1 MIVAFLLL
9 PLASAPGPLIAPKA
23 AAASEQV
30 FDQYIGPQ
38 SADYSS
44 AYTNEMLAQSFV
56 ASAGYKVTRIELR
69 INDLGTDSLALLS
82 LAANNPVD
90 NTPGLAVIGSSANGP
105 DGWDWVSFAIPDVPG
120 ALLTAGS
127 VYWIIL
133 MDPASNNPNGCGW
146 AKRTTNPMYP
156 SGEAAT
162 CSGSNCKWQSDPN
175 SDFLFMVFGINGPS
189 IDSWCE
195 VNAAFAGTGDP
206 LNYTIHFDNTG
217 NQYAPNLW
225 INMSLSGELEYQS
238 DDSTEYGGARTSPN
252 WVFKNVVVGLHS
264 FHINVTVGLEVS
276 DGDSLWGNF
285 TFQYSDNRGE
295 MQEDR
300 RCSVVTIARVPSLT
314 MYKEVA
320 PMYSVRGGTL
330 EYTITFTNSGSR
342 PAGTVWVNDTLP
354 TALDYSFDTAANGTG
369 PGNTSGILAYK
380 SFVGNVLSLN
390 FTNVISSTYRFIIS
404 ARINTTVLNGT
415 SITNCASLNYTDS
428 SGRVIGPVMACATA
442 RVEGASIHVKQEA
455 LDNPVARDDAL
466 RYQVSFDNEGTAS
479 SAFVWIND
487 TLPAGVTYLND
498 TAWRLPNFNSTLSRR
513 DSSHLYYVFTSVQ
526 TNNPLLQPRYFVV
539 TVLVGQS
546 VNDGDSLCNRAELAY
561 ADWDGSILSPSSAYS
576 CADVMIPNIILTVQ
590 GTPEADPGD
599 FVTYNVT
606 IDNVGSGIASSISFR
621 LFEAQQLNYYYDD
634 SSVPRIPPLE
644 VVRISAQVW
653 QFADVGHRIIVLT
666 FTYKL
671 RVGLPDGMLVTSE
684 FDMNYTDYK
693 GRQMGSEQIFISTTV
708 TAPVITLNIIQ
719 NMTEVPRGDEIT
731 YTIFYNNTG
740 HGAAKNVWIN
750 DTIPDETAFWR
761 SDEQYVATSG
771 VRITWH
777 FVDVARGDH
786 DMTVTLKVDNQAT
799 AGSTLENMV
808 DLIYEDGN
816 GNYIDRLHDD
826 IVAKV
831 IDGVDGPPNFFQAY
845 SVWLLVIILLITLA
859 CMWLFVGRK
868 FYGLGIKE
876 KARIDELFLLHRSGE
891 LIRHHSRSLRA
902 DVDSD
907 VLSAMLVAVQNFVK
921 ESFNFR
927 AGDLE
932 ELKFGN
938 QKITLIHG
946 EHVILAAVVAGP
958 FPQRLEPG
966 MRTALEEI
974 ESRFGSSLE
983 DWSGITED
991 LPEVDDILSGVFDT
1005 KAG

>member
-1 MIVAFLLL
+1 MIVAILLL
-9 PLASAPGPLIAPKA
+9 SLASAPGPLIAPKA
-23 AAASEQV
+23 AAAAEEV
-30 FDQYIGPQ
+30 FDQYLGPQ
-38 SADYSS
+38 SGAYDS
-44 AYTNEMLAQSFV
+44 AYSNQMLGQSFV
-56 ASAGYKVTRIELR
+56 ANAGYKVTRIELYV
-69 INDLGTDSLALLS
+69 NDLGADNWALLS
-82 LAANNPVD
+82 MAANNPVD
-90 NTPGLAVIGSSANGP
+90 NTPGLSVIGSTANGP
-105 DGWDWVSFAIPDVPG
+105 DGWDWVSFTIPDVQG
-120 ALLTAGS
+120 AILTAGS
-127 VYWIIL
+127 VYWIVL
-133 MDPASNNPNGCGW
+133 SDPNNNPNGYGW
-146 AKRTTNPMYP
+146 AKRTTDQGYP
-156 SGEAAT
+156 SGESAT
-162 CSGSNCKWQSDPN
+162 CSGSNCRWQKDPN
-175 SDFLFMVFGINGPS
+175 SDYLFKVFGINGPS

-195 VNAAFAGTGDP
+195 VNAAFAGSGDP

-225 INMSLSGELEYQS
+225 INMSLSPELTHQS
-238 DDSTEYGGARTSPN
+238 DDSFQYGGKHSSPN
-252 WVFKNVVVGLHS
+252 WVFSNVVVGLHS
-264 FHINVTVGLEVS
+264 FHINVTVGLGVR
-276 DGDSLWGNF
+276 DGTSLRANF
-285 TFQYSDNRGE
+285 TFQYSDSKGE

-300 RCSVVTIARVPSLT
+300 SCSVLTIARVPSLS

-320 PMYSVRGGTL
+320 PTYSVRGGAL
-330 EYTITFTNSGSR
+330 DYTIAFTNSGSK

-354 TALDYSFDTAANGTG
+354 SALNYSFDTAANGTG
-369 PGNTSGILAYK
+369 PGNTSGILEYK
-380 SFVGNVLSLN
+380 SVVGNMLSFN
-390 FTNVISSTYRFIIS
+390 FTNVIPSTYRFTIN

-415 SITNCASLNYTDS
+415 PIINCASLSYTDS
-428 SGRVIGPVMACATA
+428 SRRVIGPIMACATA
-442 RVEGASIHVKQEA
+442 RVEGASIRAKQET
-455 LDNPVARDDAL
+455 LDSPVARDDAL

-513 DSSHLYYVFTSVQ
+513 DSSHLYYVFTNVQ
-526 TNNPLLQPRYFVV
+526 TNDPLLQPRYFVV

-561 ADWDGSILSPSSAYS
+561 TDWDGSILLPSSADS
-576 CADVMIPNIILTVQ
+576 CAEVMIPNMILTVQ

-606 IDNVGSGIASSISFR
+606 ISNIGSGMAEQVWFN
-621 LFEAQQLNYYYDD
+621 LLEAQQLNYYFDN
-634 SSVPRIPPLE
+634 SSEYNRFPPLE
-644 VVRISAQVW
+644 AYHPFVQTW
-653 QFADVGHRIIVLT
+653 KFLHVGRVNIVLT
-666 FTYKL
+666 FSYKL
-671 RVGLPDGMLVTSE
+671 RVGLPDGELVTSE

-693 GRQMGSEQIFISTTV
+693 GREIGSTQRFVSTAV
-708 TAPVITLNIIQ
+708 TTPVIALDILQ

-740 HGAAKNVWIN
+740 HGVAKNVWIN

-761 SDEQYVATSG
+761 SNEQYIASSG
-771 VRITWH
+771 GRITWH
-777 FVDVARGDH
+777 FADVAPGDH
-786 DMTVTLKVDNQAT
+786 NMTVTLRVDEQAV
-799 AGSTLENMV
+799 AGSTLENTV

-816 GNYIDRLHDD
+816 GNYIDRLYDE
-826 IVAKV
+826 ITAKV
-831 IDGVDGPPNFFQAY
+831 VDGTGGPPTFLQVY

-868 FYGLGIKE
+868 FYGLGIKD

-891 LIRHHSRSLRA
+891 LIRHHSRSLRV

-932 ELKFGN
+932 ELKFGD
-938 QKITLIHG
+938 QKIMLIHG

-966 MRTALEEI
+966 MRAALDGI

-991 LPEVDDILSGVFDT
+991 LPEVDDILSGVFDA
-1005 KAG
+1005 KA